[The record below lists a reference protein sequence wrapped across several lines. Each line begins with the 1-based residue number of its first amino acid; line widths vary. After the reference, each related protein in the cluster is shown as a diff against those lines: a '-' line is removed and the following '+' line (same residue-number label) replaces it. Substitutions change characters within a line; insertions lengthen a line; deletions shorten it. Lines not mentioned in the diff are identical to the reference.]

1 MTHQFIQTLQKDH
14 QEVQSILGKIQNTS
28 EGAVKT
34 KEDLFMQLKQELI
47 PHMKGEEKHFYPLL
61 MKKKEAQELGME
73 AMEEHHV
80 AEVVLKELDSLSKDA
95 KNWKA
100 KAKVFSELVS
110 HHIEE
115 EEEEVFKTASEL
127 LSEDELDQVMSSF
140 ESEKEAVKKK
150 LK

>member
-1 MTHQFIQTLQKDH
+1 MTHQFIQALQKDH
-14 QEVQSILGKIQNTS
+14 QEVQAILGKIQNTS

-34 KEDLFMQLKQELI
+34 KEDLFTQLKHELI
-47 PHMKGEEKHFYPLL
+47 PHMRGEEKHFYPLL

-73 AMEEHHV
+73 AVEEHHV
-80 AEVVLKELDSLSKDA
+80 AEIVLKELDSLSKDA

-100 KAKVFSELVS
+100 KAKVFSEIVM

-115 EEEEVFKTASEL
+115 EEDEVFKSASQL
-127 LSEDELDQVMSSF
+127 LDEKELDQVMSSF
-140 ESEKEAVKKK
+140 SKEKEDIKKT